1 MKVVGDVLARAGVT
15 NEKLWCCVG
24 VKDEK
29 SGEYNNIFVN
39 FSKEVSKG
47 KPFEFLLKLVS
58 DDKKSVWLRDIE
70 GFLTS
75 YNDTI
80 QLKVTKLK
88 KCELFDKGE

>member
-1 MKVVGDVLARAGVT
+1 MKLVGDVLAKAGVT
-15 NEKLWCCVG
+15 DEKLWCRVG
-24 VKDEK
+24 VKDKK

-39 FSKEVSKG
+39 FSKDVSEG

-58 DDKKSVWLRDIE
+58 DDKKLVWLRDVE

-88 KCELFDKGE
+88 KCELYEKGE